1 MDFGRDITQI
11 ALFLGS
17 VAVITLLVSRSQD
30 TVNIVKAV
38 GGTYNG
44 LLQTL
49 TLQNS
54 YGNAFQ

>member
-1 MDFGRDITQI
+1 MDFGRDLTQI

-17 VAVITLLVSRSQD
+17 VAVITLLVSRSSD
-30 TVNIVKAV
+30 TVAIVKAV